1 MSQSVAASEKA
12 KLGQGVKWSFGIGQM
27 AEGIKNSSFSAF
39 LLFYYNQVLGLP
51 AETAGL
57 AIAISLI
64 FDAVTDPMIG
74 TISDRWNSPH
84 GRRHPFMYASALPLG
99 VSFYFLFSP
108 ASFATSGSEFTL
120 FLWMLTFTILTRG
133 AMTLYHVPH
142 LALGA
147 ELTEDYD

>member
-1 MSQSVAASEKA
+1 MTDATARAETTKLSHSVR
-12 KLGQGVKWSFGIGQM
+12 WSFGIGQM

-51 AETAGL
+51 AESAGL

-74 TISDRWNSPH
+74 SVSDRWQSPL

-99 VSFYFLFSP
+99 ISFYFLFAP
-108 ASFATSGSEFTL
+108 ASFAVAGGEASL
-120 FLWMLTFTILTRG
+120 FAWMLIKAKLKGR
-133 AMTLYHVPH
+133 A
-142 LALGA
+142 
-147 ELTEDYD
+147 